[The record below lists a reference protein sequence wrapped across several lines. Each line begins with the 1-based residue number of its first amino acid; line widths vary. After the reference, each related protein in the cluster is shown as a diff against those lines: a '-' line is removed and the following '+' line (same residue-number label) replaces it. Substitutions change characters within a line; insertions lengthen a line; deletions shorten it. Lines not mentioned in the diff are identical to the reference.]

1 MSSKAPAR
9 RRCCREIERSNSF
22 LIALDNRREWYR
34 YHHLFRELLRN
45 ELLSTDPA
53 AAATANRRAAT
64 WLRDRGLVSEAISH
78 LVAAGD
84 VEEAGELIASSWLRF
99 ATSGAHETVRAWLEL
114 LPRAV
119 HDGDSRLCVAS
130 AVVALSTGRLD
141 GVRRWIDQAARAP
154 AGGPFHDG
162 FSSGVAAADCLRTV
176 HSWLLGDLGA
186 CRAAGETAFAAR
198 PSRRLGTVSRTP
210 GSVRPSSGSDT
221 QEGVAALQEGCGRS
235 QAASFYPAWIACLST
250 LEPHPPPPR

>member
-1 MSSKAPAR
+1 MLAR

-78 LVAAGD
+78 LVAAEE
-84 VEEAGELIASSWLRF
+84 VEEAGELIAASWLRF
-99 ATSGAHETVRAWLEL
+99 ATSGEHETVRAWLEL
-114 LPRAV
+114 LPPTV
-119 HDGDSRLCVAS
+119 HDGDSRLCAAS
-130 AVVALSTGRLD
+130 AVVAIATGRLD
-141 GVRRWIDQAARAP
+141 EVGRWIDQAARTP
-154 AGGPFHDG
+154 AGGTFHDG
-162 FSSGVAAADCLRTV
+162 FSSGVAAADCLRTM

-186 CRAAGETAFAAR
+186 CRAAGEAALLGARRGVTLERCHLHLARGLPVLAR
-198 PSRRLGTVSRTP
+198 PRKGRSGRTP
-210 GSVRPSSGSDT
+210 G
-221 QEGVAALQEGCGRS
+221 GC
-235 QAASFYPAWIACLST
+235 
-250 LEPHPPPPR
+250 